1 MCGIK
6 LICKYQTGGKR
17 GLCPIQGPPK
27 KEQVPTDGVD
37 TLPVSSTVTMLR
49 HVCKRRLMMVVEYG
63 LKRGTT
69 DNSYLIQ
76 VHPQCSLFVV
86 RHAIDALGPM
96 ATLCA
101 PSVTPTS

>member
-1 MCGIK
+1 MGSALHMRCC
-6 LICKYQTGGKR
+6 L
-17 GLCPIQGPPK
+17 IQGPPK

-49 HVCKRRLMMVVEYG
+49 HVCKRRLKMEVEYG

-76 VHPQCSLFVV
+76 VHNTAVSVIL
-86 RHAIDALGPM
+86 RLARSALGPS
-96 ATLCA
+96 ATQLHG
-101 PSVTPTS
+101 TSNS

>member
-1 MCGIK
+1 MAWREVWPLPFHTRC
-6 LICKYQTGGKR
+6 
-17 GLCPIQGPPK
+17 CPIQGPPK

-49 HVCKRRLMMVVEYG
+49 HVCKRRLKMEVEYG

-76 VHPQCSLFVV
+76 VHKQCFLLS
-86 RHAIDALGPM
+86 
-96 ATLCA
+96 
-101 PSVTPTS
+101 S

>member
-1 MCGIK
+1 MWPLPFHTRC
-6 LICKYQTGGKR
+6 
-17 GLCPIQGPPK
+17 CPIQGPPK

-49 HVCKRRLMMVVEYG
+49 HVCKRRLKMEVEYG

-76 VHPQCSLFVV
+76 VHNN
-86 RHAIDALGPM
+86 ALTCHLEPW
-96 ATLCA
+96 TT
-101 PSVTPTS
+101 SHVTPTS